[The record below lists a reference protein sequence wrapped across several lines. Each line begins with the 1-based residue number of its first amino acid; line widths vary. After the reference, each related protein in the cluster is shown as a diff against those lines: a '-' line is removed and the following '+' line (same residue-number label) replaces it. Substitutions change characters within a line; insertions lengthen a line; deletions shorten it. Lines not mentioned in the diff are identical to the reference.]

1 MHGHSLSINFSFK
14 GYEKL
19 WQLSKFKKEYIYS
32 LLQNK
37 IILVKK
43 SISGLT
49 CQIIRYIIIQKIL
62 IYNKT
67 RMKVTNI
74 YVFDLFLF
82 EVPYKWSCINV
93 WRSEFKWLNWKRDAI
108 NALIT
113 DGAGNWFPVLDFCG
127 HILLRAKPWEPLS
140 RAIGQTSMI
149 TNNDIWLLPC
159 H

>member
-43 SISGLT
+43 SISGLA
-49 CQIIRYIIIQKIL
+49 CQIIRYIINSKNSDIQQNT
-62 IYNKT
+62 NKSNKN
-67 RMKVTNI
+67 M
-74 YVFDLFLF
+74 YVDLLV
-82 EVPYKWSCINV
+82 EVPQKWSCINV